1 MYDVDEAMVKAMQR
15 GSMHE
20 WTHIEFKAIC
30 RRHDLSVKGTKGEL
44 MQRVQS
50 HFQQVYR

>member
-1 MYDVDEAMVKAMQR
+1 
-15 GSMHE
+15 MHE

-30 RRHDLSVKGTKGEL
+30 TRHDLSVKGTKSEV

-50 HFQQVYR
+50 HFQQVYPF